1 MAERV
6 RETGRCVDSVLHT
19 AVATLYSN
27 LVTRPTGRAVRVAIE
42 QRILETPGRS
52 LSILD
57 FSRVEIIDY
66 SCADEVIAKLLLAYQ
81 DPTRATE
88 AYFVAKG
95 VSEGQRE
102 PIEAVLERRRLLLVT
117 IEDGRAALWGPAP
130 ARLRQA
136 WDGLER
142 MGEAGP
148 AELASDRGL
157 DYSTAASWLR
167 RLASR
172 RVAIANVEE
181 RYVSLSGLL
190 DSAGSRARG

>member
-1 MAERV
+1 M
-6 RETGRCVDSVLHT
+6 
-19 AVATLYSN
+19 
-27 LVTRPTGRAVRVAIE
+27 
-42 QRILETPGRS
+42 
-52 LSILD
+52 
-57 FSRVEIIDY
+57 
-66 SCADEVIAKLLLAYQ
+66 
-81 DPTRATE
+81 
-88 AYFVAKG
+88 
-95 VSEGQRE
+95 SEGQRE

-190 DSAGSRARG
+190 DSVGSRARG